1 MGFLYSDLESN
12 VESDL
17 ITGPFLADFYAGP
30 VTIQLAP
37 VASVFYGDEKQ
48 YGGQVRVIAS
58 FDAVDLSAN
67 YKIFA
72 EESESKNVTNQFAV
86 FGKLKVIEE
95 LPILMGFSFHTESNN
110 ADKNMYAI
118 DLRTQRNF
126 EVIGFSFHNNF
137 TFLKDD
143 FVMYNG
149 LGVEVPVAEKISV
162 CLEINNLIDFKKDSA
177 NGRFIAAPYLK
188 YSPVEDVALKAGVQV
203 ETKWGEASQ
212 VDFSVP
218 VKIEVKF

>member
-1 MGFLYSDLESN
+1 MGFLYSDLETN
-12 VESDL
+12 IESDL
-17 ITGPFLADFYAGP
+17 ITGPFLADFYAGS

-37 VASVFYGDEKQ
+37 VSSVFYGDEKQ
-48 YGGQVRVIAS
+48 YGGHARVIAS

-67 YKIFA
+67 YKIVA
-72 EESESKNVTNQFAV
+72 KESESKNITNDFAV

-149 LGVEVPVAEKISV
+149 LGIEVPVAEKISV
-162 CLEINNLIDFKKDSA
+162 CLEINNFIDFKKDSS
-177 NGRFIAAPYLK
+177 N
-188 YSPVEDVALKAGVQV
+188 
-203 ETKWGEASQ
+203 
-212 VDFSVP
+212 
-218 VKIEVKF
+218 